1 MDLGTLINTLRD
13 IGNNFT
19 SWYGIETN
27 IESAEL
33 KCEDGKYSVELK
45 VKED

>member
-13 IGNNFT
+13 IGDQFA

-33 KCEDGKYSVELK
+33 KYEDGKYSVELK
-45 VKED
+45 VKE

>member
-1 MDLGTLINTLRD
+1 MDLGTLINTLKD
-13 IGNNFT
+13 MGNNFA

-45 VKED
+45 VKK